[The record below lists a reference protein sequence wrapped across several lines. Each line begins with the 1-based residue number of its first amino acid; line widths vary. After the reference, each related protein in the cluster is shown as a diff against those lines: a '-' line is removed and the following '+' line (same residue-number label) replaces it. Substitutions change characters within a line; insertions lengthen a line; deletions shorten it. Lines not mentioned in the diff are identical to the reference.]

1 MAIEPERPIL
11 VAPDAFKGTLTA
23 PEVAEGLAAGIR
35 AAGGEARLLP
45 VADGGEGTARV
56 LATAMGGELRE
67 APCTDPLGRQ
77 ITAEYALMP
86 DGESA
91 IVDVAAASGLTRLR
105 PEEYDPWTASTAGT
119 GELLAAAAEAGARTV
134 VVGAG
139 GSATVDGGLGAIRAL
154 IATARRPRLIVACD
168 ARTSWEHAAAVYG
181 PQKGAGP
188 ELVGRLGRRLDR
200 LASRAPRDPRGVAM
214 TGCAGGLSG
223 GLWAF
228 FDATLLPGADYV
240 LDAVGFDRA
249 LADSASVITGEGRI
263 DAQTLE
269 GKAVA
274 AVSAR
279 AGRRGIPCDAVVGV
293 DRLRAE
299 ERERL
304 GLRQVLEARTLA
316 ELGAAGARLARA
328 EQAPDSGRR

>member
-1 MAIEPERPIL
+1 LAIAPERSDEPEPPIL
-11 VAPDAFKGTLTA
+11 VAPDAFKGTFTA
-23 PEVAEGLAAGIR
+23 PEVAEALAAGIR
-35 AAGGEARLLP
+35 EAGRPASPLP
-45 VADGGEGTARV
+45 IADGGEGTAQV
-56 LATAMGGELRE
+56 LARALGGELRE

-86 DGESA
+86 SDETA

-105 PEEYDPWTASTAGT
+105 PEEYDPWAASTAGT
-119 GELLAAAAEAGARTV
+119 GELIAAAARAGARTV

-154 IATARRPRLIVACD
+154 TASGSVPRLIVACD

-181 PQKGAGP
+181 PQKGADP
-188 ELVGRLGRRLDR
+188 ELVERLARLLDR

-228 FDATLLPGADYV
+228 FDATLRPGADYV

-249 LADSASVITGEGRI
+249 LAASASVITGEGRI

-269 GKAVA
+269 GKAVGV
-274 AVSAR
+274 VSAR
-279 AGRRGIPCDAVVGV
+279 AGRSGIPCDAVVGV
-293 DRLRAE
+293 DLLRAG

-304 GLRQVLEARTLA
+304 GLRHVLEARTPA
-316 ELGAAGARLARA
+316 ELRAAGARLARA
-328 EQAPDSGRR
+328 E